1 MTKSPADAD
10 QGDGQSSSMPVKRI
24 RTRTGCLNCRKK
36 KRKCDERRPTCGGC
50 SKKKQQCRWGLKLS
64 FRDEN
69 AQHLGDNHPS
79 MRRVARRAPKHYE
92 ILDVTSEVI
101 RDYNISSPP
110 QLNFDDD
117 EESTRFGSGHLA
129 GDNSL
134 YIGGTAN
141 THTPGI
147 SVFDEVSPAESFGA
161 LGVGPTGV
169 SYTDTE
175 SPLLTN
181 DSASPVSRRQT
192 ENAVA
197 DLLYF
202 SQGGQSTEVA
212 DHALRVRLDP
222 PMPIGLLA
230 DYLDRNQPFTPN
242 GASFEDGIFLPGTA
256 YHELHST
263 LRQHLIQEVR
273 STASTRPTTP
283 RVDTDGAEIENGEGD
298 RHDKSLG
305 TVPEAPAITLEI
317 EKPVLSK
324 EEECNLWRNW
334 FDEVAPWLDKFDI
347 ERHFQFSLPTL
358 APSND
363 HLRYAIL
370 ALSARQ
376 QELKETTQPTDRS
389 LALYQEAIHLLLPNL
404 ASRSTAAIASCV
416 ILCVLEMLS
425 CSPKAW
431 QRHLDGCA
439 SLMEAVGINGFVG
452 GVDQA
457 LFWCFARMDV
467 CGALISSVTTLIP
480 VSHWASKLS
489 IDDDVRM
496 FESVENFSGWANYAV
511 YLTAQVLNLLSPL
524 SGMTSLQ
531 VTNRSDPKFRTR
543 WLKLWK
549 YISEWQDKR
558 PAPLLPVMTTPST
571 ESSPFPTIIF
581 SNPAAISG
589 NQLYHTAS
597 VLMLQNQPANV
608 KLTPKPKSI
617 LWHAR
622 RICGI
627 SISNDHH
634 GAWTNAVQPLWVAGR
649 CMSHPAEHKAIL
661 DILERIEKESGWG
674 TKWRQEDL
682 KTFWGDLED

>member
-1 MTKSPADAD
+1 MRLVSR
-10 QGDGQSSSMPVKRI
+10 QGP
-24 RTRTGCLNCRKK
+24 KK
-36 KRKCDERRPTCGGC
+36 
-50 SKKKQQCRWGLKLS
+50 
-64 FRDEN
+64 
-69 AQHLGDNHPS
+69 
-79 MRRVARRAPKHYE
+79 YE
-92 ILDVTSEVI
+92 ILDVTPEVI
-101 RDYNISSPP
+101 RDYNVSTPSR
-110 QLNFDDD
+110 LNFGDD
-117 EESTRFGSGHLA
+117 EDTSRFDFGSGDA
-129 GDNSL
+129 TGETSVFIDGSAS
-134 YIGGTAN
+134 IQRT
-141 THTPGI
+141 GI
-147 SVFDEVSPAESFGA
+147 SVFDQISPAESFGA
-161 LGVGPTGV
+161 LGATPAGV
-169 SYTDTE
+169 SFTDTS

-181 DSASPVSRRQT
+181 DVASPVTRRQT
-192 ENAVA
+192 ETAVA

-202 SQGGQSTEVA
+202 SQGGQSTEGVNSS
-212 DHALRVRLDP
+212 LRMRLD
-222 PMPIGLLA
+222 PMPIGFIA
-230 DYLDRNQPFTPN
+230 DYLDHNQPFTPN
-242 GASFEDGIFLPGTA
+242 GTSFEDGIFLPGTA

-273 STASTRPTTP
+273 SNVSTRPATP
-283 RVDTDGAEIENGEGD
+283 RIDGD
-298 RHDKSLG
+298 RPDIQIGQDIGNDKSL
-305 TVPEAPAITLEI
+305 ENASENL
-317 EKPVLSK
+317 PVAGEVEQPILSK

-334 FDEVAPWLDKFDI
+334 FDEVAPWLDKFDTD
-347 ERHFQFSLPTL
+347 RHFQYTLPTM

-376 QELKETTQPTDRS
+376 KELKKTTQPTDRS

-480 VSHWASKLS
+480 VSHWASKMD
-489 IDDDVRM
+489 IDNDVRM
-496 FESVENFSGWANYAV
+496 FQSVDNFPGWANYAV
-511 YLTAQVLNLLSPL
+511 YLTAQVLSLLAPL
-524 SGMTSLQ
+524 SDVTSLQ

-549 YISEWQDKR
+549 YISDWLDNR

-571 ESSPFPTIIF
+571 DSSPFPTIIF

-597 VLMLQNQPANV
+597 VLMLQNQPVEV
-608 KLTPKPKSI
+608 KLSPKPRSV

-622 RICGI
+622 RICAI

-649 CMSHPAEHKAIL
+649 CMSHPAEHRAIL

-682 KTFWGDLED
+682 KAFWGDLED